1 MATGLLALLDDVI
14 SIMDDVAAM
23 SDDVATMSQM
33 AAEKTAGLAGDDLA
47 VNAEGLVGLHPSRE
61 LPILGK
67 VALGSVANKFVLVPL
82 ALALPSAAI
91 APLLMLG
98 GTFLCYEGVHKV
110 LHSVL
115 PHDEHEEEQHDKA
128 LKKALRSSDPDEMA
142 KVEAKKI
149 RSAIITDVVLSAE
162 IVAVA
167 LSAIGDVEFAVKATT
182 LSVVALAM
190 TAGIYGSVAI
200 LVKIDDVGLW
210 LEKKGGSTKALGR
223 AMVKATPYIMR
234 ALSVLGTIAMF
245 LVGGGII
252 DHGLELHLHDMVHQ
266 WHLGA
271 TLEWI
276 VGHALPGI
284 LGFFVGLVVVGLF
297 EGAKA
302 VKKRVVPA

>member
-14 SIMDDVAAM
+14 AIMDDVAAM

-82 ALALPSAAI
+82 ALALPTAAI
-91 APLLMLG
+91 SPLLMLG

-110 LHSVL
+110 MHSMGS
-115 PHDEHEEEQHDKA
+115 HDDHGNHGAEDGHGAHGADAAASVED
-128 LKKALRSSDPDEMA
+128 M
-142 KVEAKKI
+142 EAKKV
-149 RSAIITDVVLSAE
+149 RSALITDVVLSAE

-167 LSAIGDVEFAVKATT
+167 LAAIGDVEFAVKATT
-182 LSVVALAM
+182 LSVVALGM
-190 TAGIYGSVAI
+190 TLGIYGSVAI
-200 LVKIDDVGLW
+200 LVKIDDVGFW
-210 LEKKGGSTKALGR
+210 LERKGGASAGLGR

-234 ALSVLGTIAMF
+234 ALSIVGTVAMF

-252 DHGLELHLHDMVHQ
+252 DHGLALHLHDVVHS
-266 WHLGA
+266 WHLGGA
-271 TLEWI
+271 LEWI
-276 VGHALPGI
+276 VGHALPGV
-284 LGFFVGLVVVGLF
+284 LGVVVGALVVGLL
-297 EGAKA
+297 EGFKAAKA
-302 VKKRVVPA
+302 RLAAS